1 MVATTV
7 PLDLAAARRWALAAR
22 AALAEARDQIDA
34 LNVFPVPDGD
44 TGSNMFLTVDGAL
57 DVLRGR
63 YQAGQAPTTLHDGLA
78 LIARGMLL
86 SARGNSGVILSQLSR
101 GLSEAVAAA
110 GPVEQVDPRVL
121 ADGFE
126 RADSLAWA
134 AVSEP
139 VEGTILSV
147 SRAAARAAGKAAAAP
162 GATVLTVAE
171 AALEAAQEALAETP
185 RQLPVLARAGVVD
198 AGGAGFVVLLRAL
211 VAVLG
216 DSIPDAAEQR
226 RWLEGAAPADPSAG
240 PRLQPPEDDGVGD
253 GAYEVMYLLTGSDP
267 GRAEHLRAHL
277 TRLGSSVLVVGG
289 PDQWRVHVHLDEPES
304 AVEAGALAGHLEQV
318 SVTALPGAADHPGR
332 PRVTP
337 GREHGVLACVPGEGL
352 AATFSSAGAEVVRSA
367 PGARAS
373 TGLLL
378 SAVLSVAAREV
389 LLLPNDP
396 DTVLAAEA
404 AAREAVRE
412 EVRVH
417 VIPSHS
423 VVQGMAALAVYDPGA
438 GAEANVTAMTEA
450 VRATRHGAVA
460 RATRDSDTPAGRC
473 REGQP
478 LGLVAGRVEV
488 VADTVPE
495 VARGVLERLCTPGTE
510 IVTLVRG
517 AEADPDE
524 LDAVV
529 ADLTARL
536 PDLEVVRVAGGQ
548 GTYRWLLGAE

>member
-1 MVATTV
+1 VVATTV

-22 AALAEARDQIDA
+22 ALLAEAREQIDA

-63 YQAGQAPTTLHDGLA
+63 YQAGQAPTTLPDGLA

-86 SARGNSGVILSQLSR
+86 SARGNSGVIFSQLSR
-101 GLSEAVAAA
+101 GLYEAVAAA
-110 GPVEQVDPRVL
+110 GPVEVVDPRVL

-147 SRAAARAAGKAAAAP
+147 SRAAARAAGRAAAAP

-171 AALEAAQEALAETP
+171 SALEAAQDALAETP
-185 RQLPVLARAGVVD
+185 RQLAVLARAGVVD

-216 DSIPDAAEQR
+216 DSVPDAAEQR
-226 RWLEGAAPADPSAG
+226 RWLEGAASADLPEG
-240 PRLQPPEDDGVGD
+240 TRLQAPEDDGVGD

-277 TRLGSSVLVVGG
+277 ARIGSSVLVVGG
-289 PDQWRVHVHLDEPES
+289 PDQWRVHVHLDEPEA

-318 SVTALPGAADHPGR
+318 SVTALPGAGAQPGR
-332 PRVTP
+332 ARVAP
-337 GREHGVLACVPGEGL
+337 VREHGVVACVPGEGL
-352 AATFSSAGAEVVRSA
+352 AATFSAAGAEVVHSA

-373 TGLLL
+373 TGVLL
-378 SAVLSVAAREV
+378 SAVLSVPAREV

-396 DTVLAAEA
+396 DTVLAARA
-404 AAREAVRE
+404 AATEAE
-412 EVRVH
+412 HDEVRVH

-438 GAEANVTAMTEA
+438 GVEDALGAMVEA
-450 VRATRHGAVA
+450 VQATRHGAVA
-460 RATRDSDTPAGRC
+460 HATRDSDTPAGPC
-473 REGQP
+473 RAGQP
-478 LGLVAGRVEV
+478 LGLVAGRIEV
-488 VADTVPE
+488 VADDVAE
-495 VARGVLERLCTPGTE
+495 AARGVLQRLCTPGTE
-510 IVTLVRG
+510 LVTLVRG
-517 AEADPDE
+517 AEAGPDE
-524 LDAVV
+524 LDPVV
-529 ADLTARL
+529 ADLLAAH
-536 PDLEVVRVAGGQ
+536 PDLEVQTLDGGQ

>member
-1 MVATTV
+1 VRRARGRWDGVVATTV
-7 PLDLAAARRWALAAR
+7 PLELAAARRWALAAR

-44 TGSNMFLTVDGAL
+44 TGSNMFLTFDGAL

-101 GLSEAVAAA
+101 GLFEAVAAA

-240 PRLQPPEDDGVGD
+240 PRLQPPE
-253 GAYEVMYLLTGSDP
+253 
-267 GRAEHLRAHL
+267 
-277 TRLGSSVLVVGG
+277 
-289 PDQWRVHVHLDEPES
+289 
-304 AVEAGALAGHLEQV
+304 
-318 SVTALPGAADHPGR
+318 
-332 PRVTP
+332 
-337 GREHGVLACVPGEGL
+337 
-352 AATFSSAGAEVVRSA
+352 
-367 PGARAS
+367 
-373 TGLLL
+373 
-378 SAVLSVAAREV
+378 
-389 LLLPNDP
+389 
-396 DTVLAAEA
+396 
-404 AAREAVRE
+404 
-412 EVRVH
+412 
-417 VIPSHS
+417 
-423 VVQGMAALAVYDPGA
+423 
-438 GAEANVTAMTEA
+438 
-450 VRATRHGAVA
+450 
-460 RATRDSDTPAGRC
+460 
-473 REGQP
+473 
-478 LGLVAGRVEV
+478 
-488 VADTVPE
+488 
-495 VARGVLERLCTPGTE
+495 
-510 IVTLVRG
+510 
-517 AEADPDE
+517 
-524 LDAVV
+524 
-529 ADLTARL
+529 
-536 PDLEVVRVAGGQ
+536 
-548 GTYRWLLGAE
+548 